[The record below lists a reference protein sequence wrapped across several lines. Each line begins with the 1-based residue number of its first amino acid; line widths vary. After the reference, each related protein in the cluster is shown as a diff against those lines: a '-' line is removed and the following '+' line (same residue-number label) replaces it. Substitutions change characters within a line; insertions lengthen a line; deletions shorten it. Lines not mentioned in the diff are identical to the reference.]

1 MEKGEKGATKA
12 ATLDDRGM
20 TVVACALGTGILIEQ
35 IEGETNAFSVH
46 LSIPEAKL
54 FVAELIRQIQ
64 NAQIQCQSLRTARS
78 LYVQGL
84 RIDEIADKLNQSEE
98 TIRLELKQNG
108 YLREDNR

>member
-1 MEKGEKGATKA
+1 
-12 ATLDDRGM
+12 M
-20 TVVACALGTGILIEQ
+20 TVEACALGTGILIKQ
-35 IEGETNAFSVH
+35 CAGESSEYSVH
-46 LSIPEAKL
+46 LSVQEAKL
-54 FVAELIRQIQ
+54 LVAELIRQIQ
-64 NAQIQCQSLRTARS
+64 IAQIQCQSLRTARS